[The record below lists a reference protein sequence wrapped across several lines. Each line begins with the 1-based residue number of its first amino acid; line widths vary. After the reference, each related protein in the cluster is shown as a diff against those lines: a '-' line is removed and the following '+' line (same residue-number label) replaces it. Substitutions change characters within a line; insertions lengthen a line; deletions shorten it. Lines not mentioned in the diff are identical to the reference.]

1 MEWEPLAE
9 VPAED
14 LQQVLSI
21 ARRRTFGRN
30 EVVFHRGDPADS
42 LHLIRKG
49 HFVAHVTTALG
60 DTVTLA
66 VRGPGEAFGELAL
79 LGGEGARAATVAAL
93 EPGETLSVYRDDFH
107 RLARRIP
114 AINAVLVGLLAED
127 VRRLSRLLVEGH
139 TATAEKRVLRRLK
152 ELAAVYGTTGAPVVI
167 PLTQETLAGLA
178 FTSRAT
184 VNQVLREQEHRG
196 VLALGRGRTTVVDV
210 EELARQAR

>member
-14 LQQVLSI
+14 LRQLLSI
-21 ARRRTFGRN
+21 ARRRTFARN

-49 HFVAHVTTALG
+49 YFVAHVTTTLG
-60 DTVTLA
+60 DTVVLA

-79 LGGEGARAATVAAL
+79 LGQGGVRAATVAAL
-93 EPGETLSVYRDDFH
+93 APGETLSVYRDDFH

-127 VRRLSRLLVEGH
+127 VRRLSRLLVEAY
-139 TATAEKRVLRRLK
+139 TVSAEKRVLRRLK
-152 ELAAVYGTTGAPVVI
+152 ELVDVYSTARPPVVI

-184 VNQVLREQEHRG
+184 VNRVLREQEQRG
-196 VLALGRGRTTVVDV
+196 VVAIGRGRTKIIDVD
-210 EELARQAR
+210 ELTRRAG

>member
-14 LQQVLSI
+14 LRQLLSI
-21 ARRRTFGRN
+21 ARRRTFARN

-49 HFVAHVTTALG
+49 YFVAHVTTTLG
-60 DTVTLA
+60 DTVVLA

-79 LGGEGARAATVAAL
+79 LGQGGVRAATVAAL
-93 EPGETLSVYRDDFH
+93 APGETLSVYRDDFH

-127 VRRLSRLLVEGH
+127 VRRLSRLLVEAY
-139 TATAEKRVLRRLK
+139 TVSAEKRVLRRLK
-152 ELAAVYGTTGAPVVI
+152 ELVDVYSTARSPVVI

-184 VNQVLREQEHRG
+184 VNRVLREQEQRG
-196 VLALGRGRTTVVDV
+196 VVALGRGRTKIIDVD
-210 EELARQAR
+210 ELTRRAG